1 MTDGTELMVDKW
13 ITNYDFSTDYETL
26 ADLLENG
33 YNIVCFVTW
42 VFSHYDDGSEMLA
55 TDVCEARYFKND
67 KYEYRKYQVGCRGTE
82 FIGTHGFDEKY
93 FEGTMRD
100 IFIRECKSHNLKYI
114 MPKID

>member
-1 MTDGTELMVDKW
+1 MMNDTQLMVNKW

-26 ADLLENG
+26 TELLEKG

-42 VFSHYDDGSEMLA
+42 VFNNDDGSEMLA

-67 KYEYRKYQVGCRGTE
+67 KYEYHKYQVGCRGTE
-82 FIGTHGFDEKY
+82 FICTDNFGEKY

-100 IFIRECKSHNLKYI
+100 VFIRECKSHNLKYI
-114 MPKID
+114 MPNLI